1 MFNTSGSLNIDMTNG
16 KIKCELDSTKGL
28 NISNI
33 NGNITLNLGSTFSG
47 KINANCVNGKVITRD
62 LEFKYSDNSK
72 NTFEGKLGNSD
83 VGVKLETVNG
93 KIYLYKK

>member
-1 MFNTSGSLNIDMTNG
+1 
-16 KIKCELDSTKGL
+16 
-28 NISNI
+28 
-33 NGNITLNLGSTFSG
+33 
-47 KINANCVNGKVITRD
+47 VNGKVITRD